1 MVRLGREA
9 LEAAK
14 NPLLIYIRNSD
25 AVVADFE
32 LHPRVLLRRQRHFNR
47 AAGAELDGIRDQV
60 GDDLL
65 QREPVPSAAQCW
77 RNLDGQRR
85 AIESGLGGVRLDYF
99 PHDFGEIHRLDMRTH
114 LRGIHS
120 SDIEEQG
127 GTLYVAIH
135 DLLDAFETA
144 DERIDF
150 LLTGDL
156 HSRGDL
162 QQQGMHRIAQLM
174 GRYGEELVAGLKLL
188 LQLRNPSAQAGF
200 VFRETAP

>member
-1 MVRLGREA
+1 MARLGREA

-14 NPLLIYIRNSD
+14 NPLLVYIRNSD
-25 AVVADFE
+25 AMVADFE
-32 LHPRVLLRRQRHFNR
+32 LHPRVLLRSQRHFNR
-47 AAGAELDGIRDQV
+47 AAGTELDGIRDQV

-77 RNLDGQRR
+77 RNLDAQRR

-99 PHDFGEIHRLDMRTH
+99 PHDFGEVNRLDMRTH
-114 LRGIHS
+114 LGIHS

-127 GTLYVAIH
+127 GALHVAIH

-144 DERIDF
+144 DERLDF

-156 HSRGDL
+156 HGRGDL
-162 QQQGMHRIAQLM
+162 QQQGMHGIAQLV

-188 LQLRNPSAQAGF
+188 LQLRNPGAQARF
-200 VFRETAP
+200 VFRETAL